1 MAQRG
6 QTEDLSM
13 EGYFNEGLADETE
26 PNNPFELKET
36 EAPKRSK
43 QQKQQKKRTVKRQR
57 VMGALLVFLVM
68 ALIVMIVILVQLR
81 MNDGV
86 RYAKKLA
93 ENIGS
98 PLATAEKEASVSLG
112 AESAYPT
119 LNQLFASYQGIAE
132 SKKSCKILGVKLP
145 EWAIF
150 CNTDADELTNVT
162 YYNYEV
168 LEKNVFGTV
177 RKAYLDPNLIAL
189 GATPHQVEE
198 YLGLEPYRIQYL
210 QGKTELREYRYCY
223 ADGETGD
230 MVAYVITAIWDE
242 NGSLTSIPDSRK
254 NYIGTLLASP
264 EP

>member
-1 MAQRG
+1 MARR
-6 QTEDLSM
+6 EKSDDLSM
-13 EGYFNEGLADETE
+13 EGYFNERLADDTK
-26 PNNPFELKET
+26 PNNPFETKEPET
-36 EAPKRSK
+36 PKKGKS
-43 QQKQQKKRTVKRQR
+43 QKKRILQRKR
-57 VMGALLVFLVM
+57 VMGALIVLLV
-68 ALIVMIVILVQLR
+68 VILMAAIFIFVQMR

-86 RYAKKLA
+86 RYAKRLA

-98 PLATAEKEASVSLG
+98 QLSVAEKEASVTLN
-112 AESAYPT
+112 AESGYPT
-119 LNQLFASYQGIAE
+119 LNQLFASYQGITE
-132 SKKSCKILGVKLP
+132 SRKSCKILGVKLP
-145 EWAIF
+145 EWAVF

-177 RKAYLDPNLIAL
+177 RKAYLDPNLLA
-189 GATPHQVEE
+189 ADSTVHQVEQH
-198 YLGLEPYRIQYL
+198 LGLEPYRVQYL

-230 MVAYVITAIWDE
+230 VVAYVITAVWTEDGKLNI
-242 NGSLTSIPDSRK
+242 SDSRK